1 MRLVFCSIR
10 KNVSDNFNCNVRS
23 LIIYIYHITITKTA
37 EIPNLNCG
45 HDILVHTNLVSDQK
59 GVLSDYLSD
68 IAEDQPKYPLT
79 DNKFL
84 CKNIEKKFI
93 FYFL

>member
-1 MRLVFCSIR
+1 M
-10 KNVSDNFNCNVRS
+10 NCDQ
-23 LIIYIYHITITKTA
+23 
-37 EIPNLNCG
+37 
-45 HDILVHTNLVSDQK
+45 DILVHTNLVPDQK
-59 GVLSDYLSD
+59 RVLSDYLSD